1 MQKQINNDVT
11 PDYHHTLGNSY
22 ARNSQVAF
30 GSTLFFD
37 RGYVGI
43 SIDAKDSEYGVPG
56 FSMQNLSFGSN
67 YANGLPVGVVIK
79 QERYALEALLRDPL
93 PWFERAELRVPS
105 WTTPRASGSVPPAP
119 TTTISRAP
127 RPSCCSAISASVR
140 SAACWVQPPVA

>member
-11 PDYHHTLGNSY
+11 PDYHHRLGNSY

-37 RGYVGI
+37 RGYVGV

-67 YANGLPVGVVIK
+67 YANALPVGVVIE
-79 QERYALEALLRDPL
+79 QERYALEALLRDPP
-93 PWFERAELRVPS
+93 PWFERAELRVSKLDNTSGERLGATRANDYDFEHPGRTAVEPS
-105 WTTPRASGSVPPAP
+105 A
-119 TTTISRAP
+119 
-127 RPSCCSAISASVR
+127 CR
-140 SAACWVQPPVA
+140 SAQRPARLQPPVA